1 MLQFWVDSHTGKTEV
16 KVDDS
21 GQGYLGWGF
30 PCQSVPLPECAR
42 VCMQCVLECGG
53 TLSVHAVCAG
63 VWIASR
69 QRDSD
74 LPGIDRQPEPP
85 SLRKKGSSVSRESR
99 KAFTVERGRGSCCS
113 APKSR
118 CSGSRSLPPAFPPP
132 LHPTAVALRLLCDAA
147 RWVQHSA
154 PASSNKQ

>member
-1 MLQFWVDSHTGKTEV
+1 MKNIQSGLSQLAMLQFWVDSHIGKTEV

-42 VCMQCVLECGG
+42 VCMQCVLECG

-113 APKSR
+113 SSEKSLLRIPIPPSGIPAPS
-118 CSGSRSLPPAFPPP
+118 P
-132 LHPTAVALRLLCDAA
+132 
-147 RWVQHSA
+147 
-154 PASSNKQ
+154 SNSCGAETVV

>member
-85 SLRKKGSSVSRESR
+85 SLRKK
-99 KAFTVERGRGSCCS
+99 
-113 APKSR
+113 
-118 CSGSRSLPPAFPPP
+118 
-132 LHPTAVALRLLCDAA
+132 RLLRQQRVEESLHSRTRARQLLLSSEKSSSLLRIPIPPSGIPAPSPSNSCDCAET
-147 RWVQHSA
+147 VV
-154 PASSNKQ
+154 

>member
-1 MLQFWVDSHTGKTEV
+1 MGLS
-16 KVDDS
+16 
-21 GQGYLGWGF
+21 
-30 PCQSVPLPECAR
+30 LPECAR
-42 VCMQCVLECGG
+42 VCMQCVLECGP
-53 TLSVHAVCAG
+53 LSVHAVCAG